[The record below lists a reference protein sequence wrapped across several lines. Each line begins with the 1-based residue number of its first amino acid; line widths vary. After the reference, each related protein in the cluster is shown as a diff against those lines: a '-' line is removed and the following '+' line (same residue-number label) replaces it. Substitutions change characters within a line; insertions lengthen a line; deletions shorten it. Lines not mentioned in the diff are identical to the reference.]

1 MKKAEEYRAHAAEC
15 IAMARNEQ
23 NEEHRQ
29 QLLKMAETWEML
41 AVQRE
46 KASRKKSN

>member
-15 IAMARNEQ
+15 LEMARQTRNA
-23 NEEHRQ
+23 EHKS

-46 KASRKKSN
+46 KAQRKQSN